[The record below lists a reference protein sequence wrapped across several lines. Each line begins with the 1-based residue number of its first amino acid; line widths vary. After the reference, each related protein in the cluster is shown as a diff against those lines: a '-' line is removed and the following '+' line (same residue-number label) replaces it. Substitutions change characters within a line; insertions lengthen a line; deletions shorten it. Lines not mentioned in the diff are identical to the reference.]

1 MSNQAVERDPIDT
14 LTNLLL
20 KLSDCQ
26 EAALRWQQRFEAKP
40 SQTIRTKKSD
50 NNDHKS
56 QKDRLWKAL
65 TLVTNAYDE
74 WALRLQ
80 IEVIYSEV
88 GRADTFHR
96 LAIEVAEAL
105 AADRATKYLPTSVA
119 LTVFI
124 ASIAISFIKT
134 RSAISTTSLNTT
146 MYIGTEAHGIAFSAL
161 FFWILPAVFLG
172 SVIGI
177 SQTEATVPRILK
189 RFHRDLLRKL
199 SKPQKAICPDVGTRR
214 RVEFWCNEL
223 QTCMCGKTE
232 RIYNGGIYSWK
243 RWNIAIISGEESTKT
258 ASQAYFAR
266 TGTAKFLLESA
277 QTMQLE
283 ACPQGRVSSGK
294 RRFLPYILPY
304 IILTAALAS
313 AALVSYRV
321 PPDGFNCRLASEL
334 GIFGFWF
341 VSALA
346 DVLISCSIQHIAGER
361 RRLTSITYL
370 KDLAAIVVTLGFTLA
385 TVVGVLNKC
394 YC

>member
-1 MSNQAVERDPIDT
+1 
-14 LTNLLL
+14 
-20 KLSDCQ
+20 
-26 EAALRWQQRFEAKP
+26 
-40 SQTIRTKKSD
+40 
-50 NNDHKS
+50 
-56 QKDRLWKAL
+56 
-65 TLVTNAYDE
+65 
-74 WALRLQ
+74 
-80 IEVIYSEV
+80 
-88 GRADTFHR
+88 
-96 LAIEVAEAL
+96 
-105 AADRATKYLPTSVA
+105 
-119 LTVFI
+119 
-124 ASIAISFIKT
+124 
-134 RSAISTTSLNTT
+134 
-146 MYIGTEAHGIAFSAL
+146 MYIGIEAHGIAFSAL

-189 RFHRDLLRKL
+189 RFHRDLSRKL

-214 RVEFWCNEL
+214 RVDFWCNEL

-266 TGTAKFLLESA
+266 TGTAKFLLEST
-277 QTMQLE
+277 QTIQLE

-294 RRFLPYILPY
+294 RQFLPYILPY

-346 DVLISCSIQHIAGER
+346 DVLISCSIQHTAGER

-370 KDLAAIVVTLGFTLA
+370 KDLAAIVATLGFTLA

-394 YC
+394 YCWANSGNSSIASPQRKDVDEILQHRIQVDYPAVMFSGIVVQLCLIPGWIWYCYRDAMGVFIQRDDGTSNFAWLKSAHRKTKSGVKFLWEHAKFIWAHVLSIDVGRAFQSF